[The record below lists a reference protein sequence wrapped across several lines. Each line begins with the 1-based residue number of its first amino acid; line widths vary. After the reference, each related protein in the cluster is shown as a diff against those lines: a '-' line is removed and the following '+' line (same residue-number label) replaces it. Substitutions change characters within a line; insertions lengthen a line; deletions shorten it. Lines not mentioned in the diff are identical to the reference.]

1 MDLDY
6 KNIMENFA
14 GIAICAEEKS
24 GKIIWLNKAAEGQT
38 GIKLGDNISRV
49 FTDTLDFKDFGQKY
63 IQREREKY
71 LIYKISDRW
80 YAVDF
85 TVDGANGFIT
95 VSGIDVTDMVSA
107 GFVELRK
114 SRDDVLGI
122 YDRKSAV
129 EFLDSFVG
137 RVEEESMNLLTLAYI
152 RLTDA
157 PANVKESVAH
167 YVKRFTGVVVNGIRG
182 TDVFAFVEKMDF
194 VILFP
199 RCSFEVVEN
208 IITTIENKLNLLSA
222 SDQLD
227 YEFEFDYSI
236 MEIDKNNT
244 ADSETLLKRA
254 ENML

>member
-6 KNIMENFA
+6 KNILESLA
-14 GIAICAEEKS
+14 GIAFCAEKKN
-24 GKIIWLNKAAEGQT
+24 GKIMWLNGNASEQT
-38 GIKLGDNISRV
+38 GIKVGDNIFRI
-49 FTDTLDFKDFGQKY
+49 FTDTVDFKDFEQKY
-63 IQREREKY
+63 IHREREKY
-71 LIYKISDRW
+71 LIYKITERW

-85 TVDGANGFIT
+85 TTDPTNSFIT
-95 VSGIDVTDMVSA
+95 AIGIDVTDMVSA
-107 GFVELRK
+107 GFVELHK
-114 SRDDVLGI
+114 SRDEILGI

-137 RVEEESMNLLTLAYI
+137 RVDEESMNLLTLAYI

-157 PANVKESVAH
+157 PATVKESVAH

-182 TDVFAFVEKMDF
+182 TDIFAFVEKMDF

-222 SDQLD
+222 ADRLD

-236 MEIDKNNT
+236 MEINKDNT
-244 ADSETLLKRA
+244 ADSETLLTRA
-254 ENML
+254 KNML